1 VSWLNKR
8 DRTMLDVICLGELLI
23 DFCSTKADVSLEDA
37 PAFAKAPGGA
47 PANVAVGVAK
57 LGRRA
62 GFIGKVGQDPFGHF
76 LAHTLASEQVDTSFL
91 AYAENVRTTLSFVAV
106 HSSGRRD
113 CFFYRNPGADQM
125 LEPDDIDETYVKA
138 AKLFHFGSIS
148 MIDPKPKEA
157 TLKTLRIA
165 SSNGLLVS
173 YDPNLRMSLWPN
185 ERQAFET
192 IWEGFPYADFAKV
205 SEEEWEFITGTKDF
219 DAGAKKIM
227 EKGVRLL
234 VISQGEHGATF
245 YHPTGSR
252 HIPAYEIE
260 LVEATGSGDGFVA
273 SILVDLVTRIEQGV
287 RIDQLDAEDLST
299 IVRRANAVGALTAT
313 RYGAIPG
320 LPTAQEL
327 QEFLRERR

>member
-1 VSWLNKR
+1 
-8 DRTMLDVICLGELLI
+8 MLDVVCLGELLI

-76 LAHTLASEQVDTSFL
+76 LAHILEHEQVDTSFL
-91 AYAENVRTTLSFVAV
+91 AFAENVRTTLSFIAV

-125 LEPDDIDETYVKA
+125 LEPDDIDDTYVRA

-148 MIDPKPKEA
+148 MIDAKPREA
-157 TLKTLRIA
+157 TLKALEIA
-165 SSNGLLVS
+165 SSDGLLVS
-173 YDPNLRMSLWPN
+173 YDPNLRMSLWSG

-192 IWEGFPYADFAKV
+192 IWKAFPYADFAKV

-227 EKGVRLL
+227 EKGVKLL

-245 YHPTGSR
+245 YHRTGSR
-252 HIPAYEIE
+252 HVPAYEIE

-273 SILVDLVTRIEQGV
+273 SILVDLVKRADQGV
-287 RIDQLDAEDLST
+287 QIEELDAEDLSG
-299 IVRRANAVGALTAT
+299 IVRRANAAGALTAT

-327 QEFLRERR
+327 EEFLRQRGE